1 MAENLAQLSTELA
14 DLVESAAESVVRVN
28 ARKRLP
34 ATGIVWSENLI
45 VTAHHAVE
53 IEEDIGIGLAGGGRL
68 SAKLIGRDPRND
80 LALLQVTESLTPANY
95 ASEDG
100 LRVGNLVLALAR
112 PRQQIKASF
121 GITSGL
127 VNPAE
132 IKRRRKRMKKAFS
145 KSMGG
150 EMKRWDKRTWRKKI
164 AWEGG
169 GWGMALAD
177 GFIQTDV
184 IMYPGFSGGP
194 LLGADGLAHGM
205 NTSGFRGGV
214 SAAVSVAVIGKTVAA
229 LLAKGRVQTGYLGVG
244 VQTAQLPE
252 GVAESLGQEEG
263 LLIVSVEIDSP
274 AAQAGMLVGDI
285 LTALDDVAVEHV
297 DELQVILSR
306 LEVGGEVKTRFVRG
320 GEVRDGS
327 VAVGEK

>member
-1 MAENLAQLSTELA
+1 MAEHLAQLSNELA
-14 DLVESAAESVVRVN
+14 GLVESAAESVVRVD
-28 ARKRLP
+28 ARRRLP
-34 ATGIVWSENLI
+34 ATGIVWSEHLI

-53 IEEDIGIGLAGGGRL
+53 IEEDIGIGMPDGGRL
-68 SAKLIGRDPRND
+68 RAKLLGRDQRND
-80 LALLQVTESLTPANY
+80 LALLQVSESLTTANW
-95 ASEDG
+95 ADEHG

-112 PRQQIKASF
+112 PRQQIKATF

-132 IKRRRKRMKKAFS
+132 IKRRHERMKKVFA
-145 KSMGG
+145 KRMGG
-150 EMKRWDKRTWRKKI
+150 GKKGWDKRMWRKRI

-169 GWGMALAD
+169 WGMVLAD

-184 IMYPGFSGGP
+184 TMYPGFSGGP
-194 LLGADGLAHGM
+194 LLGSYGMAHGM
-205 NTSGFRGGV
+205 NTSGFGGG
-214 SAAVSVAVIGKTVAA
+214 VSVAVPVDVIRKTIAA
-229 LLAKGRVQTGYLGVG
+229 LLAKGRIQTGYLGVG

-252 GVAESLGQEEG
+252 AVAESLGQEAG
-263 LLIVSVEIDSP
+263 LLIVSVEADSP

-285 LTALDDVAVEHV
+285 LTALDDEAVEHV

-320 GEVRDGS
+320 GDLRDGS